1 VDTLVT
7 VARSVVRRTQMCL
20 DANGEHFEHFQ

>member
-1 VDTLVT
+1 VDTLVN